1 MKAFFLQFDVFL
13 AFREFLHNKNQFGIR
28 FNSETQVKE
37 VVAEDPN
44 GLEREESTTTSN
56 KVINVGEIEV
66 VAIFDLVQ
74 RLLQWNWNLLYDLTN
89 MDIEYH
95 DHIKFQAECMRKK

>member
-44 GLEREESTTTSN
+44 GLERE
-56 KVINVGEIEV
+56 
-66 VAIFDLVQ
+66 
-74 RLLQWNWNLLYDLTN
+74 
-89 MDIEYH
+89 
-95 DHIKFQAECMRKK
+95 